1 MSTET
6 GAGADL
12 SAVYD
17 PFHSPQLDDPHPV
30 WARARRECPAFHS
43 EVLDAWI
50 VTRYDDVAWVLRDHG
65 TFSSAG
71 GSKPFAPP
79 PPEVAE
85 VLAQVPD
92 PQQMDLLTSDPPRH
106 QRLRRFMQDAFTLKR
121 VAGLEDGLRALAH
134 ELVDDVEADGTCDFY
149 TTFAHPF
156 PLRAIGQ
163 LIGIPRADQ
172 GRITHWVTCNIQLKW
187 GSLDAESHLAAA
199 RGRVEFY
206 EFGQRL
212 IAERRAEPGDDLLS
226 ALVIESDASDDPL
239 TEPELVGQIM
249 TLLTAGHETT
259 ANWLTLAVRRLL
271 DEPGRWAGLASDVD
285 SLGAVVEETLR
296 YDGPA
301 QGLWRTARDDVEVGG
316 VTVPKGAR
324 ISAVVGSAGRDGHMF
339 SEPDRF
345 DLDRSDARAHMQFG
359 RGIHTCVG
367 AGLARLEGRVAFQ
380 VLRERLPSLRLR
392 DGGAVVFAP
401 NAIQRVPR
409 RLLVEWDVEP

>member
-1 MSTET
+1 MPGS
-6 GAGADL
+6 
-12 SAVYD
+12 
-17 PFHSPQLDDPHPV
+17 SP
-30 WARARRECPAFHS
+30 AMTTSRGSC
-43 EVLDAWI
+43 
-50 VTRYDDVAWVLRDHG
+50 RDHG

-79 PPEVAE
+79 PPEVVE

-226 ALVIESDASDDPL
+226 ALVTESDASDDPL

-271 DEPGRWAGLASDVD
+271 DEPGRWAGLASDVE

-316 VTVPKGAR
+316 VTVPKGRGSRPSWAR
-324 ISAVVGSAGRDGHMF
+324 
-339 SEPDRF
+339 
-345 DLDRSDARAHMQFG
+345 
-359 RGIHTCVG
+359 
-367 AGLARLEGRVAFQ
+367 RVAMATCSLNPTASISTGPTPELTCSSVVASTRASAPAWPGSRG
-380 VLRERLPSLRLR
+380 VLRSRCFASASRAFACATAAPLSSLRTPSSGCPAGCSSSGMSSR
-392 DGGAVVFAP
+392 D
-401 NAIQRVPR
+401 
-409 RLLVEWDVEP
+409 